1 MRNTSVRRRHHF
13 AAVALAIVATMSV
26 LVGCSPNGDGGGDGS
41 EAVRIGLITKN
52 TTNPAIAA
60 IRDGAQAEA
69 DSRDAV
75 ELFVDEAT
83 SDDDD
88 LDQIARVE
96 NMLTR
101 GVDVLAIVPL
111 SDALIPVLTKAA
123 QDIPVILIDSDL
135 PTWGGETAF
144 IGTDNET
151 ASEEGVTEIL
161 KKAGVSSGDAV
172 QMSFP
177 GIPVVEERVSGAST
191 ALAAAGVD
199 EVQIVGGRCG
209 VDPQETV
216 GVGTDIFTAHPDV
229 AVIIANCGQNATLVA
244 RAAELAGVDMNSVL
258 IVGFDGVQVE
268 FESIKDGTGVDY
280 TIAQR
285 FDIMGATAV
294 DLGVKAALGES
305 VPAMTST
312 ETTVVDK
319 DNVQEFI
326 D

>member
-1 MRNTSVRRRHHF
+1 MRNTHVRRRDRF
-13 AAVALAIVATMSV
+13 ATVALAVVATMAA
-26 LVGCSPNGDGGGDGS
+26 LVGCSSSDEGGDDG
-41 EAVRIGLITKN
+41 AQTVRVGLITKN

-69 DSRDAV
+69 DSRDDV

-123 QDIPVILIDSDL
+123 EDIPVILIDSDL
-135 PTWGGETAF
+135 PTWDGETAF
-144 IGTDNET
+144 IGTDNAT
-151 ASEEGVTEIL
+151 ASEEGVTEVL
-161 KKAGVSSGDAV
+161 TKAGISSGDAV

-177 GIPVVEERVSGAST
+177 GIPVVEERVTGASA
-191 ALAAAGVD
+191 ALAAAGVN
-199 EVQIVGGRCG
+199 EAQVVGGRCG

-216 GVGTDIFTAHPDV
+216 DVGTDIFTAHPDV

-244 RAAELAGVDMNSVL
+244 RAAELAGVDMDSVL
-258 IVGFDGVQVE
+258 IIGFDGVQDE
-268 FESIKDGTGVDY
+268 FTSIKDGTGVDY

-294 DLGVKAALGES
+294 DLGVKAASGES
-305 VPAMTST
+305 IPAVTST

-319 DNVQEFI
+319 DNVEEFI
-326 D
+326 K